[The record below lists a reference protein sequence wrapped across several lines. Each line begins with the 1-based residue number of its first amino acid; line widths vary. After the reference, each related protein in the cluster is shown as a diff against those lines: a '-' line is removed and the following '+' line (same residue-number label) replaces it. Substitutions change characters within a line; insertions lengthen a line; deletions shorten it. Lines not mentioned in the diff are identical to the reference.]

1 MKTLTVF
8 RRLSLSLAAASI
20 VATGGPA
27 WAQTAT
33 PSKAEKEATR
43 EPVVV
48 TPEIH
53 DAALAIYLEKVDF
66 RDATIEEV
74 VDFISKKT
82 GGLNILIPDSVRHIP
97 VTFKLQNV
105 NAVQIL
111 DAIEFTT
118 EGRVQS
124 GTRPGNVHYLRLG
137 DGAAGMAKPECRV
150 FSIATYLSYKD
161 EKGQEVAIRELN
173 ETLRTAMDMLKQADP
188 ASQASNPRMQVN
200 AGTKLLIA
208 VGRPEELAVLEQVVT
223 ALQGQVVPVPP
234 PARRG
239 GMMMPGRNV
248 PSELP
253 APRPARGRADAAGI
267 PEIEEPGFV
276 IPKLEDPKLEVPKI
290 DDLKPEFPK
299 LDEPRPLRSAPPVTR
314 PAR

>member
-1 MKTLTVF
+1 
-8 RRLSLSLAAASI
+8 
-20 VATGGPA
+20 
-27 WAQTAT
+27 
-33 PSKAEKEATR
+33 
-43 EPVVV
+43 VVV

-82 GGLNILIPDSVRHIP
+82 GGLNILVPDSVRHIP

-150 FSIATYLSYKD
+150 FSIASYLGNKD

-208 VGRPEELAVLEQVVT
+208 VGRPKNWRCWSRWSRRCK
-223 ALQGQVVPVPP
+223 GRSCPCRHP
-234 PARRG
+234 PAG
-239 GMMMPGRNV
+239 
-248 PSELP
+248 
-253 APRPARGRADAAGI
+253 
-267 PEIEEPGFV
+267 EE
-276 IPKLEDPKLEVPKI
+276 
-290 DDLKPEFPK
+290 
-299 LDEPRPLRSAPPVTR
+299 
-314 PAR
+314 